1 MEDKEKKSYKDLL
14 RSISRSIY
22 FGWSKEKGVSIVY
35 TFLSICT
42 SLLPYLQFASF
53 AKIVDDIVYISKTN
67 SVATHALF
75 VHGALLGISLLV
87 PQIVS
92 NARGYF
98 ETLKRTRINTI
109 LNLWFIERTTNVDIG
124 TIESSEYQTRLQSAQ
139 QWGLGSINNTNQYFT
154 YILADISAVIVS
166 SVILG
171 SIMPKLVILA
181 FIGSIPAYF
190 INRSYSLELFRLWHL
205 GTDETRVA
213 NNRRSLFFNQHSLI
227 EIILFGLGPK
237 LKNEISD
244 IWKVFDT
251 KVINAARKRS
261 LAEIFGGLF
270 YVATLFISIFLVTNA
285 TLKGVLLV
293 GSLILVFN
301 TYRGFSSTIDSL
313 FRNVAQLEEQGR
325 YAHRWYYLFE
335 LESPINSEKGGEFII
350 YKEPPF
356 IEFNNVSFKYAESND
371 YVLKNISFSI
381 QPGEKLA
388 IVGENGAGKTTL
400 MRLLTRIHDPVE
412 GEILINGVNL
422 KNLDIK
428 SWRNILSI
436 LFQDFSSYNMTVREA
451 IAISKPEEKID
462 DEQVMYVAELTN
474 STDFI
479 ESFPKKYDQLLWK
492 GFKDGVEL
500 SKGQRQRLAVARA
513 LYRNSHVTILDEP
526 TSSIDAIAEEK
537 IFESIEKKMQ
547 GKTVVLISHRFSTV
561 KNADKILVVEHGEVR
576 EFGNHKDL
584 MQKNGRYCELYTMQ
598 ANRYLEET
606 ETVV

>member
-1 MEDKEKKSYKDLL
+1 MDDKEKKSYKDLI
-14 RSISRSIY
+14 RSIRRAIY
-22 FGWSKEKGVSIVY
+22 FGWTNEKSVSIMY

-53 AKIVDDIVYISKTN
+53 AKIVDDIVIISKTGSGITN
-67 SVATHALF
+67 SLF
-75 VHGALLGISLLV
+75 VHGILLGVSLIF

-98 ETLKRTRINTI
+98 ETLKRTRINTM
-109 LNLWFIERTTNVDIG
+109 LNMWFIERTINVDIG
-124 TIESSEYQTRLQSAQ
+124 VIESSEYQTRLQNAQ

-154 YILADISAVIVS
+154 YMLADVSAVIVS
-166 SVILG
+166 SIILG

-181 FIGSIPAYF
+181 FVGSIPAYF
-190 INRSYSLELFRLWHL
+190 ISRSYSLELFRLWHL
-205 GTDETRVA
+205 GTDETRIA

-237 LKNEISD
+237 LKNNISE

-270 YVATLFISIFLVTNA
+270 YVVTLFISVFLVMDA
-285 TLKGVLLV
+285 TLKGILLV

-301 TYRGFSSTIDSL
+301 TYRGFSNTIDSL
-313 FRNVAQLEEQGR
+313 FRNIAQLEEQGR

-335 LESPINSEKGGEFII
+335 LESPINSEKGGNVVSFN
-350 YKEPPF
+350 EPPI
-356 IEFNNVSFKYAESND
+356 IEFKNVSFKYTKSED
-371 YVLKNISFSI
+371 YVLKNISFTI
-381 QPGEKLA
+381 QSGEKLA

-400 MRLLTRIHDPVE
+400 IRLLTRIHDPIE
-412 GEILINGVNL
+412 GEILINGINL
-422 KNLDIK
+422 KTFDIK
-428 SWRNILSI
+428 SWRNILSV

-462 DEQVMYVAELTN
+462 DEQVIRVAELTN

-479 ESFPKKYDQLLWK
+479 ESFPKKYNQLLWK
-492 GFKDGVEL
+492 GFQDGVEL

-513 LYRNSHVTILDEP
+513 LYRNSYVTVLDEP

-598 ANRYLEET
+598 ANRYLEEA
-606 ETVV
+606 